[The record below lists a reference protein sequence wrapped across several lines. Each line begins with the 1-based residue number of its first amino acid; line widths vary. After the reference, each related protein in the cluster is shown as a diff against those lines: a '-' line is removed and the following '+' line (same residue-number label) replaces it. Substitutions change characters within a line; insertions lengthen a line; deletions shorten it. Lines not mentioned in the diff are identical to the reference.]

1 MKLLPRAAQQ
11 TGVRRV
17 LHQHVLEAI
26 DSIRRRAALEHQLG
40 RDEAGESC
48 LQFGLGKAGN
58 RAEQGV
64 RIMRRRRSQYRA
76 LCDLHRQV
84 VRGGAR
90 TGVQFAAGAA
100 RSLRGLHRCAQS
112 ATDFRTGSL
121 DFAFGGPDNRDIFP
135 EGAISGTFWRFQA
148 PNRGLIGPGGA
159 RLPAQ
164 PQTRAEEYAQQARI
178 RSQPRRTSPASG
190 SQRTRR
196 WRKADSNHRSRS
208 EKSGRSETRA
218 SASCI
223 AQPTGVAAN
232 DIGADD
238 RRAAGDQII
247 ATRLRRRSCR

>member
-90 TGVQFAAGAA
+90 TGVQFAAGTA
-100 RSLRGLHRCAQS
+100 RSLRGLYRCAQS

-135 EGAISGTFWRFQA
+135 KGAISGTFWRFQA

-178 RSQPRRTSPASG
+178 RHNRAERAPPQVRSGLAAGGKRIRTIGPA
-190 SQRTRR
+190 R
-196 WRKADSNHRSRS
+196 RKAVVPKREHPRAASRS
-208 EKSGRSETRA
+208 LPGRPQTI
-218 SASCI
+218 SARTTVR
-223 AQPTGVAAN
+223 QPA
-232 DIGADD
+232 I
-238 RRAAGDQII
+238 
-247 ATRLRRRSCR
+247 RS

>member
-1 MKLLPRAAQQ
+1 M
-11 TGVRRV
+11 
-17 LHQHVLEAI
+17 
-26 DSIRRRAALEHQLG
+26 
-40 RDEAGESC
+40 
-48 LQFGLGKAGN
+48 QFGLGKAGN

-90 TGVQFAAGAA
+90 TGVQFAAGTA
-100 RSLRGLHRCAQS
+100 RSLRGLHRCDRAPPIS
-112 ATDFRTGSL
+112 GPVRWT
-121 DFAFGGPDNRDIFP
+121 AFGGPDNRDIFP